1 MSVQVMAAKMAE
13 VDLKDVPK
21 KELPVVSPVNPKTDE
36 KGSLKNEANVSVTST
51 VSEPGVRGDPS
62 PVSPNP
68 VKMPQ
73 ASAMKRPDPQQ
84 NGGEAFVNSDG
95 TVAEA
100 PRMKKMDGPMAGSVM
115 GTELHFNSDASKV
128 EVVYCSIHLDMLKKK
143 DGERSEPVVKKQIQ
157 FADQKQEF
165 NKRPT
170 KIGRRSLSRSIS
182 QSSTDSY
189 SSAASYTDSSDDE
202 TSPRDKQQKNSKG
215 NGDFCIKNI
224 KQAEFGRREIEIAE
238 QEMPALMA
246 LRKRAQGE
254 KPLAGAKV
262 VGCTH
267 ITAQTAVLMETLSA
281 LGAQCRWAACNI
293 YSTQN
298 EVAAALAE
306 GGFSV
311 FAWKG
316 ESEDDFWWCIDR
328 CVNVEGW
335 QPNMILDDGGDLT
348 HWIYK
353 KYPNMFKKIKGIVE
367 ESVTGVHRLYQLSK
381 AGKLCVPAMNVNDS
395 VTKQKFDNLYCCR
408 ESILDGLKR
417 TTDVMFGGKQV
428 VVCGYGEVGKG
439 CCAALKAMGSIVYVT
454 EIDPICALQACMDG
468 FRLVKLNEVIRQVDI
483 VITCTGNKNVVVREN
498 LDRMKNGCI
507 VCNMGHS
514 NTEIDVAS
522 LRTPELT
529 WERVRSQVD
538 HVIWPDGKRI
548 VLLAEGRLLNLS
560 CSTVPTFVLSI
571 TATTQALALIELY
584 NAPEGR
590 YKQDVYLLPKKMD
603 EYVASLHLPTFD
615 AHLTELSDEQAKY
628 LGLNKNGPF
637 KPNYYRQV
645 LKHLAN
651 EK

>member
-1 MSVQVMAAKMAE
+1 MTDAVVDGKLEAVKQATKYVKETENVAE
-13 VDLKDVPK
+13 KY
-21 KELPVVSPVNPKTDE
+21 S
-36 KGSLKNEANVSVTST
+36 AMT
-51 VSEPGVRGDPS
+51 VS
-62 PVSPNP
+62 
-68 VKMPQ
+68 K
-73 ASAMKRPDPQQ
+73 
-84 NGGEAFVNSDG
+84 NSDMNMNVG
-95 TVAEA
+95 ELQSAAFTAVPTLKPIKKVRSKAQST
-100 PRMKKMDGPMAGSVM
+100 PRQS
-115 GTELHFNSDASKV
+115 LAS
-128 EVVYCSIHLDMLKKK
+128 
-143 DGERSEPVVKKQIQ
+143 
-157 FADQKQEF
+157 
-165 NKRPT
+165 
-170 KIGRRSLSRSIS
+170 SIS
-182 QSSTDSY
+182 ASY
-189 SSAASYTDSSDDE
+189 SDSSDDE
-202 TSPRDKQQKNSKG
+202 TSPRDKAQANSKG
-215 NGDFCIKNI
+215 SSDFCVKNV

-238 QEMPALMA
+238 QGVES
-246 LRKRAQGE
+246 
-254 KPLAGAKV
+254 PLSGIYFLAS
-262 VGCTH
+262 
-267 ITAQTAVLMETLSA
+267 AVFASTVLIETLVA
-281 LGAQCRWAACNI
+281 LGAQCRWTACNI

-306 GGFSV
+306 TGVPV

-328 CVNVEGW
+328 CVNKEGW

-348 HWIYK
+348 HWVYK
-353 KYPNMFKKIKGIVE
+353 KYPSVFKKAQGIVE

-439 CCAALKAMGSIVYVT
+439 CCSALKAMGAIVCIT
-454 EIDPICALQACMDG
+454 EIDPIWRHFTLLKICIYLYFLQYNSGGRNDMDG
-468 FRLVKLNEVIRQVDI
+468 FRVVKLNEVIRQMDI
-483 VITCTGNKNVVVREN
+483 VITCTGNKNVVTRDQ
-498 LDRMKNGCI
+498 LDRIKNGCI

-522 LRTPELT
+522 LRSPELT

-548 VLLAEGRLLNLS
+548 ILLAEGRLLNLS

-571 TATTQALALIELY
+571 TATTQALALIELF

-603 EYVASLHLPTFD
+603 EYVASLHMPNFD

-628 LGLNKNGPF
+628 MGLNKNGPF
-637 KPNYYRQV
+637 KPNYYRY
-645 LKHLAN
+645 
-651 EK
+651 